1 MLGNGGPESDVCM
14 HVKEWTINS
23 SKNGGP
29 PNWGRLRYSKIG
41 ICSGI
46 SSEGKTSYCIFYFL
60 ALRKKE
66 STW

>member
-29 PNWGRLRYSKIG
+29 PNWGRLRYSKMWDLLR
-41 ICSGI
+41 
-46 SSEGKTSYCIFYFL
+46 YFF
-60 ALRKKE
+60 
-66 STW
+66 